1 MIGKNHFFRI
11 APPVD
16 EDQRKCDDN
25 SSLRFPLDGTT
36 QLDCL
41 SCAEELVRL
50 NFLQINFRKRV
61 LIQQITP
68 ALLSQILLRLYLLP
82 LLGSLELVSAFGVV
96 GDVERVV
103 GGRRVRVLSALDDEG
118 VGFAP
123 DYVNLGNEETV
134 DVPRNA
140 PADVT

>member
-1 MIGKNHFFRI
+1 M
-11 APPVD
+11 
-16 EDQRKCDDN
+16 
-25 SSLRFPLDGTT
+25 
-36 QLDCL
+36 
-41 SCAEELVRL
+41 
-50 NFLQINFRKRV
+50 
-61 LIQQITP
+61 LIQQKTT

-82 LLGSLELVSAFGVV
+82 LLGSLELVSALGVV